1 LAKGFDRTAGNAD
14 GLRAGVPGGYILM
27 NKFQRTTIV
36 MLLFILQFHTY
47 NKKELVTH
55 HPVVTIGENKKKIEA
70 TSTQPWVVANT

>member
-1 LAKGFDRTAGNAD
+1 
-14 GLRAGVPGGYILM
+14 M
-27 NKFQRTTIV
+27 NKSQRTTIA
-36 MLLFILQFHTY
+36 MLLFLLQFHTY